1 MALIAVALLMAGSF
15 YCVIYAEIE
24 KSSDNIESISSE
36 FAAVEDENERVK
48 LIIESGLGQIITD
61 ISTSPTSGNLIE
73 RSKSFEGRAEKL
85 LESNFPTTCKGVK
98 TEILDSDIRLTA
110 ETLKTEGDAFSSD
123 SRLAYLKAV
132 GEVEVRHISDSTVTT
147 DVLEISA
154 DATSGL
160 PLLLDCATR
169 FELSTTGNNSAL
181 TQMMEYQLTALGQ
194 ERIAQ
199 GFGMTSAGGKTGTTA
214 IITEADVKRAYDHSI
229 TILQSMLFNSNGNN
243 DSRFLNGGHV
253 DIAELVTLDD
263 GCITV
268 NIGSL
273 YSQSILSGIDEYVVQ
288 WMDYLCL
295 DLGFTVI
302 DTLNDWEIEAYE
314 AITTFFTGE
323 DGNTEKL
330 RKHITNKMKS
340 IGMSEDEYRYFMNG
354 ESIQISVPD
363 ITVTERIDDELIE
376 IEVSGKTLDVYYPDV
391 DILRWNGWDGFFG
404 DYHGS
409 RNQFKESLKIL
420 LSQVALELR
429 DDCMVSVPVDPFDSS
444 SFSDS
449 FTKAVEDAITEY
461 DVLVKNKTKEII
473 GNSKVSDPL
482 ICAVYDRIQEKS
494 YSIFGVDELEKS
506 IRNAVDSHITQNI
519 EDQGYPNRNITYHSN
534 VFDIE
539 SYISDYR
546 AMVDRHV
553 QSLIKMTDAE
563 DESNDVLVKML
574 SFSSSGLIDLLGLE
588 DNILDR
594 ILEISEET
602 SNVLGM
608 NPYSDLV
615 CLPDSDVFKL
625 IDENGVVF
633 TEKFTITDNSK
644 LDIRVNSPI
653 ENKSRNIH
661 HVGFGKDTA
670 SAYSSVFSIDVEGS
684 LTYSV
689 TGTNPVYEILGM
701 SDSEYSNK
709 ITLDFNLNIACISA
723 WALAGTSYTASNTL
737 YSDAWNSLIELLEP
751 LMEPLR
757 TMFASIEKLCNLCT
771 TAIVEFATYLSE
783 LITQIYET
791 LQIPLTY
798 LQEVLNGYL
807 SSAVEGLALTAMNLG
822 LGSQSI
828 TLEYYGFKIILAMN
842 AASLVKSSKDII
854 KVSMEKVFENGLKVL
869 AAIQVKYSDASGYHI
884 IVSGEATGKDW
895 GIGVSIDPLMKTRPY
910 FVNVNGFIRDI
921 GMEGMI
927 PKLVQYNEISVAASD
942 IPAVSSIL
950 SNIPLPIA
958 GAKGSV
964 DVGFE
969 LKYDLPMKLG
979 LMINEVELNPAGDDN
994 GREWVELYN
1003 NSGNTINLKDY
1014 RLVPGSNERKTLTL
1028 PDMDILPLERLV
1040 IVFDKQSLNNSKS
1053 SGKSGERVSLISP
1066 DGVEIDTTPWFTD
1079 TDNSNFSW
1087 QRVADGVE
1095 KWSYIQGTPGTTN
1108 GGYVPGGYALRT
1120 LILGYIK
1127 DAGIEAFNEIGGN
1140 ITSVDA
1146 LGEYIQTVVS
1156 KVMDNIIESTSGILV
1171 EANAYIEV
1179 KITDYAE
1186 TQHAG
1191 IRVMV
1196 GLDSDIVEAGLRYI
1210 LSMIPTLEKYI
1221 ENPEGMTVERIA
1233 YEGIYLKT
1241 IVFTAISAPEFLGTS
1256 DLRIEAGLSV
1266 KINLAAVSNMLGEY
1280 KGKWNAEIGIMLE
1293 DIPNALVPSAME
1305 AKSDMNSDLWLMCVN
1320 FFEL

>member
-36 FAAVEDENERVK
+36 FAAVEDENERTK

-73 RSKSFEGRAEKL
+73 RSKSFEDRAEKL
-85 LESNFPTTCKGVK
+85 LKSNFPTTCKGVR
-98 TEILDSDIRLTA
+98 TEILDSDIRLAA
-110 ETLKTEGDAFSSD
+110 ETLKTDGDAFSSD
-123 SRLAYLKAV
+123 SKLAYLKAV
-132 GEVEVRHISDSTVTT
+132 GEVEVRHVSDSTVTT

-169 FELSTTGNNSAL
+169 FELSTTGYNSAL
-181 TQMMEYQLTALGQ
+181 TQMMEYQLTALSQ
-194 ERIAQ
+194 ERVAQ

-214 IITEADVKRAYDHSI
+214 IITEADVKRAYENSI
-229 TILQSMLFNSNGNN
+229 NILQSMFFRSNGDN
-243 DSRFLNGGHV
+243 DFRFLDGGHV

-295 DLGFTVI
+295 DLGFTVL

-340 IGMSEDEYRYFMNG
+340 IGMTEDEYRYFMNG
-354 ESIQISVPD
+354 ESIQITVPD
-363 ITVTERIDDELIE
+363 ITVTERIDDEIVK
-376 IEVSGKTLDVYYPDV
+376 IKISGKTLEVCYPDV
-391 DILRWNGWDGFFG
+391 DLLHWDGWNGFFG

-409 RNQFKESLKIL
+409 KNQFTESLKIL
-420 LSQVALELR
+420 LSQVALELGE
-429 DDCMVSVPVDPFDSS
+429 DCMVSIPVDPFDSL

-449 FTKAVEDAITEY
+449 FRNAVETAVEEY
-461 DVLVKNKTKEII
+461 DILVKNKAKEII

-482 ICAVYDRIQEKS
+482 ICAVYDRIGERS
-494 YSIFGVDELEKS
+494 YSIFNVDKFEKA
-506 IRNAVDSHITQNI
+506 ITDAVNTHITQNI
-519 EDQGYPNRNITYHSN
+519 EDQGYPNRNVTYPEY
-534 VFDIE
+534 VVDVG
-539 SYISDYR
+539 SYVTEYKTMI
-546 AMVDRHV
+546 DRHV
-553 QSLIKMTDAE
+553 ASLIKMTDAE
-563 DESNDVLVKML
+563 DESNDILVEML
-574 SFSSSGLIDLLGLE
+574 AFTSSGLIDLLGLE
-588 DNILDR
+588 DNILNR

-602 SNVLGM
+602 SDVLDM
-608 NPYSDLV
+608 NPYSELTQ
-615 CLPDSDVFKL
+615 LPDSGEFKL
-625 IDENGVVF
+625 IDENGSVF
-633 TEKFTITDNSK
+633 TEKFKINDSSK
-644 LDIRVNSPI
+644 LDIEIRSPI
-653 ENKSRNIH
+653 ENKTKNVH
-661 HVGFGKDTA
+661 HVGFGRNTV
-670 SAYSSVFSIDVEGS
+670 SAYSSVFSIDIEGS

-689 TGTNPVYEILGM
+689 TGTNPVYELLGM
-701 SDSEYSNK
+701 PDSEYSNK
-709 ITLDFNLNIACISA
+709 ISLDLGLNIACISS
-723 WALAGTSYTASNTL
+723 WALAGASYTASNTL

-771 TAIVEFATYLSE
+771 TAIVEFTTYLSE

-798 LQEVLNGYL
+798 LQEALNGYL

-822 LGSQSI
+822 LGSQSV
-828 TLEYYGFKIILAMN
+828 TLEYYGFKIVLAMN

-854 KVSMEKVFENGLKVL
+854 KISIEKVFDNGLKAF
-869 AAIQVKYSDASGYHI
+869 AAIQIKYSDASGYHI

-895 GIGVSIDPLMKTRPY
+895 GIGASIDPLMKSRPY

-921 GMEGMI
+921 GMDGMI

-942 IPAVSSIL
+942 IPAVNSVL

-1014 RLVPGSNERKTLTL
+1014 RLVPGSNERKAMTL
-1028 PDMDILPLERLV
+1028 PDMDIQPLERLV
-1040 IVFDKQSLNNSKS
+1040 IVFEKQSLNNSKS

-1066 DGVEIDTTPWFTD
+1066 DGIEIDTTPWFTD

-1095 KWSYIQGTPGTTN
+1095 KWSYIQGTPGKTN
-1108 GGYVPGGYALRT
+1108 GGYIPGGYALKT

-1146 LGEYIQTVVS
+1146 LGEYIQAVVS
-1156 KVMDNIIESTSGILV
+1156 KVIDNIIESTSGILV

-1179 KITDYAE
+1179 KVTDYAE

-1221 ENPEGMTVERIA
+1221 GNPEGMTVERIA

-1241 IVFTAISAPEFLGTS
+1241 IVFTAISTPEFLGTS
-1256 DLRIEAGLSV
+1256 DLKIEAGLSV
-1266 KINLAAVSNMLGEY
+1266 KINLAAVSNMLGKY
-1280 KGKWNAEIGIMLE
+1280 KGKWNAEIGIVLE
-1293 DIPNALVPSAME
+1293 DIPHALVPSAME

-1320 FFEL
+1320 FYEL